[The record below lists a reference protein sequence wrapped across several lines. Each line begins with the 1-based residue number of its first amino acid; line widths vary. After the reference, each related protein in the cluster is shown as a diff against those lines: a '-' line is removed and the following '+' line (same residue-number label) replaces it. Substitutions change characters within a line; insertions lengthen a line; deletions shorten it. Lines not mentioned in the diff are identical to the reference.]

1 MARRT
6 GKPDTDLSNLP
17 DDALLR
23 LPDVLRLFPV
33 GKSTWWEGVK
43 NGTFPKPVELG
54 PRARGWRLGD
64 VLALTRKS
72 EQAQGGRQ

>member
-1 MARRT
+1 MARSS
-6 GKPDTDLSNLP
+6 KQSAYDLSGLP
-17 DDALLR
+17 DDAVLR

-43 NGTFPKPVELG
+43 TGAYPKPIELG

-64 VLALTRKS
+64 VLALIRKS
-72 EQAQGGRQ
+72 ELAKGGVQ